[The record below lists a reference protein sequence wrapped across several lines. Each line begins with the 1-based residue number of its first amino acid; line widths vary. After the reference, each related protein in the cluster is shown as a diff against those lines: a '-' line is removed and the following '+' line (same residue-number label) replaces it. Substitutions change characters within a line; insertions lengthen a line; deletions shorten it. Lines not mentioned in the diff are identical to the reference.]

1 MNTTAKG
8 SEFEDRVYN
17 YLNSLLEKDELNFAP
32 KKYSK
37 IFKHKKYSTDTSRKI
52 EFDIT
57 IETYNPLSDENNWS
71 SLVVIEC
78 KSYNKKVDIGDFD
91 EFEAKLKNVSGS
103 AVKGILITTK
113 GFPKN
118 LIEKAKKEH
127 IALVVLSEENTRW
140 IVCRDINREPED
152 MMPILLGDS
161 KAGIQPVVFDNG
173 IFDCIINILQKN
185 GVQISNENTIDIP
198 FLKNEEIQSIVTN
211 IYQKYSFSSNDI
223 AGELFFK
230 MYPEYKINFEEHP
243 KGVLGLLCLND
254 KILSLSNEIINDIHR
269 RNFTIAH
276 EIGHLVLHIPL
287 IKNKID
293 NLTEFEESILLPSN
307 DIILKRMESQ
317 ANKFASCLLIPQ
329 KRFIKEIDTLF
340 KQHNITKGK
349 LHWDIQT
356 CNINIV
362 NIILGQISQKFNVS
376 KEVVKYRMLE
386 NSLLIEPKART
397 PRRIRDINI

>member
-8 SEFEDRVYN
+8 TEFEDRVYN

-140 IVCRDINREPED
+140 IVCRDINRELED

-161 KAGIQPVVFDNG
+161 KAGIQPIVFDNG

-198 FLKNEEIQSIVTN
+198 FLKNEEIQSIVIN
-211 IYQKYSFSSNDI
+211 IYQKHSFSSNDI

-287 IKNKID
+287 IKSKID

-317 ANKFASCLLIPQ
+317 ANKFASYLLLPQ

-340 KQHNITKGK
+340 KQHNITKGI

-362 NIILGQISQKFNVS
+362 NIILGQMSQKFNVS

-386 NSLLIEPKART
+386 TGFLEISEKGAK
-397 PRRIRDINI
+397 RIREYFHN

>member
-8 SEFEDRVYN
+8 TEFEDRVYN

-211 IYQKYSFSSNDI
+211 IYQKHSFSSNDI

-243 KGVLGLLCLND
+243 KGVLGLLCLNN

-276 EIGHLVLHIPL
+276 EIGHLVLHFPL

-317 ANKFASCLLIPQ
+317 ANKFASYLLIPQ

-362 NIILGQISQKFNVS
+362 NIILGQMSLKFNVS

-386 NSLLIEPKART
+386 TGFLEISEKYPKRV
-397 PRRIRDINI
+397 REYFHN

>member
-8 SEFEDRVYN
+8 TEFEDRVYN

-140 IVCRDINREPED
+140 IVCRDINRELED

-161 KAGIQPVVFDNG
+161 KAGIQPIVFDNG

-211 IYQKYSFSSNDI
+211 IYQKHLFSSNDI

-317 ANKFASCLLIPQ
+317 ANKFASYLLLPQ
-329 KRFIKEIDTLF
+329 KRFIKDIDTLF

-349 LHWDIQT
+349 LHLDTQK

-386 NSLLIEPKART
+386 AGFLEIREKGPKRV
-397 PRRIRDINI
+397 REYFHN

>member
-8 SEFEDRVYN
+8 TEFEDRVYN

-140 IVCRDINREPED
+140 IVCRDINRELED

-161 KAGIQPVVFDNG
+161 KAGIQPIVFDNG

-198 FLKNEEIQSIVTN
+198 FLKNEEIQSIVIN
-211 IYQKYSFSSNDI
+211 IYQKHSFSSNDI

-317 ANKFASCLLIPQ
+317 ANKFASYLLLPQ
-329 KRFIKEIDTLF
+329 KRFIKDIDTLF

-349 LHWDIQT
+349 LHLDTQK

-386 NSLLIEPKART
+386 AGFLEIREKGPKRV
-397 PRRIRDINI
+397 REYFYN

>member
-8 SEFEDRVYN
+8 TEFEDRVYN

-140 IVCRDINREPED
+140 IVCRDINRELED

-161 KAGIQPVVFDNG
+161 KAGIQPIVFDNG

-198 FLKNEEIQSIVTN
+198 FLKNEEIQSIVIN
-211 IYQKYSFSSNDI
+211 IYQKHSFSSNDI

-317 ANKFASCLLIPQ
+317 ANKFASYLLLPQ
-329 KRFIKEIDTLF
+329 KRFIKDIDTLF

-349 LHWDIQT
+349 LHLDTQK

-386 NSLLIEPKART
+386 AGFLEIREKGPKRV
-397 PRRIRDINI
+397 REYFHN

>member
-8 SEFEDRVYN
+8 TEFEDRVYN

-140 IVCRDINREPED
+140 IVCRDINRELED

-161 KAGIQPVVFDNG
+161 KAGIQPIVFDNG

-211 IYQKYSFSSNDI
+211 IYQKHSFSSNDI

-317 ANKFASCLLIPQ
+317 ANKFASYLLLPQ
-329 KRFIKEIDTLF
+329 KRFIKDIDTLF

-349 LHWDIQT
+349 LHLDTQK

-376 KEVVKYRMLE
+376 QEVVKYRMLE
-386 NSLLIEPKART
+386 AGFLEIREKGPKRV
-397 PRRIRDINI
+397 REYFHN

>member
-8 SEFEDRVYN
+8 TEFEDRVYN

-140 IVCRDINREPED
+140 IVCRDINRELED

-161 KAGIQPVVFDNG
+161 KAGIQPIVFDNG

-198 FLKNEEIQSIVTN
+198 YLKTEEIQSIVIN
-211 IYQKYSFSSNDI
+211 IYQKHSFSSNDI

-317 ANKFASCLLIPQ
+317 ANKFASYLLLPQ
-329 KRFIKEIDTLF
+329 KRFIKDIDTLF

-349 LHWDIQT
+349 LHLDTQK

-386 NSLLIEPKART
+386 AGFLEIREKGPKRV
-397 PRRIRDINI
+397 REYFHN

>member
-8 SEFEDRVYN
+8 TEFEDRVYN

-140 IVCRDINREPED
+140 IVCRDINRELED

-161 KAGIQPVVFDNG
+161 KAGIQPIVFDNG

-211 IYQKYSFSSNDI
+211 IYQKHSFSSNDI

-317 ANKFASCLLIPQ
+317 ANKFASYLLLPQ
-329 KRFIKEIDTLF
+329 KRFIKDIDTLF

-349 LHWDIQT
+349 LHLDTQK

-386 NSLLIEPKART
+386 AGFLEIREKGPKRV
-397 PRRIRDINI
+397 REYFHN

>member
-8 SEFEDRVYN
+8 TEFEDRVYN

-140 IVCRDINREPED
+140 IVCRDINRELED
-152 MMPILLGDS
+152 MMPIQLGDS
-161 KAGIQPVVFDNG
+161 KAGIQPIVFDNG

-211 IYQKYSFSSNDI
+211 IYQKHSFSSNDI

-317 ANKFASCLLIPQ
+317 ANKFASYLLLPQ
-329 KRFIKEIDTLF
+329 KRFIKDIDTLF

-349 LHWDIQT
+349 LHLDTQK

-386 NSLLIEPKART
+386 AGFLEIREKGPKRV
-397 PRRIRDINI
+397 REYFHN